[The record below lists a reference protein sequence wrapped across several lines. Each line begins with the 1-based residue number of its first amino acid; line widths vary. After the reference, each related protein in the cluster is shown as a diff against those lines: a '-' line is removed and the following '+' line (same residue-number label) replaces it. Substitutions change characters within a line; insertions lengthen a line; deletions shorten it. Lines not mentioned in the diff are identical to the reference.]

1 MSSFALLASLA
12 LVQLLAAISPGPSF
26 ALVAS
31 RAAAG
36 NRACALAAAA
46 GVLSATATWI
56 ALAGFGA
63 AALLAAAPGLYAA
76 CRVAGALYLI
86 FVGLRML
93 RGAFRRGAGAL
104 AVDARAPALAACWR
118 QGFLANIANPKSV
131 AYCTSLFV
139 AMLPPDAGSGLTLA
153 AALVA
158 FSASAAWWLSLALVL
173 TTRALGLAFLRL
185 RRAVDALMGAAMVA
199 LGLRLLATR

>member
-12 LVQLLAAISPGPSF
+12 FVQLLAAMSPGPAF

-63 AALLAAAPGLYAA
+63 GALLAAAPGLYAA
-76 CRVAGALYLI
+76 CRVAVLPADAAP
-86 FVGLRML
+86 GLVL
-93 RGAFRRGAGAL
+93 
-104 AVDARAPALAACWR
+104 
-118 QGFLANIANPKSV
+118 S
-131 AYCTSLFV
+131 
-139 AMLPPDAGSGLTLA
+139 

-158 FSASAAWWLSLALVL
+158 FSASA
-173 TTRALGLAFLRL
+173 T
-185 RRAVDALMGAAMVA
+185 
-199 LGLRLLATR
+199 